1 MSSLEAGDVLS
12 YISGYNSRPPCGTD
26 TLSSQTERSE
36 SIKYLGEKAD
46 ITEEEQ
52 FHGGVIPNVRY
63 NVLKMTERF
72 SNAMGILLVWIRYHI
87 SNHRNES
94 QIDHHMI
101 QNYNN
106 D

>member
-36 SIKYLGEKAD
+36 SIKYLGAKAD

-63 NVLKMTERF
+63 NVFKMTERF
-72 SNAMGILLVWIRYHI
+72 SNAMRII
-87 SNHRNES
+87 SLDS
-94 QIDHHMI
+94 ISYQ
-101 QNYNN
+101 QPPQ
-106 D
+106 

>member
-12 YISGYNSRPPCGTD
+12 YISRQYIRPSCDTD
-26 TLSSQTERSE
+26 TLSSQIERSE
-36 SIKYLGEKAD
+36 SIKYLGAKAD

-63 NVLKMTERF
+63 NVF
-72 SNAMGILLVWIRYHI
+72 N
-87 SNHRNES
+87 
-94 QIDHHMI
+94 
-101 QNYNN
+101 QN